1 MMVGSYWG
9 DHLASMQIWDK
20 TMGVSVASP
29 VTEGNTATKE
39 QTVEQIVDESPMP
52 QRVAFIGLG
61 AMGFGMAS
69 WLVQEKF
76 TVCGFDVSTQ
86 TSSLASFGSVVSCST
101 RTWIL
106 K

>member
-1 MMVGSYWG
+1 
-9 DHLASMQIWDK
+9 
-20 TMGVSVASP
+20 MGVSVASP

-39 QTVEQIVDESPMP
+39 QTVEQIVDESSRP

-86 TSSLASFGSVVSCST
+86 TRSLASFGSVVSCST